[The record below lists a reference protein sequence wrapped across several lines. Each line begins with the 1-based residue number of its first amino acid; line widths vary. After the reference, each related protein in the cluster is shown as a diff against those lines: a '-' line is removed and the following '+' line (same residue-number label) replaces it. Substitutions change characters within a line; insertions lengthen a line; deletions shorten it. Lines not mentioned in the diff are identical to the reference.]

1 VDADRQDR
9 TDETDRDRH
18 TETEVEIDIQW
29 QNGFNP
35 NSGSF

>member
-9 TDETDRDRH
+9 ADDTDRDRH

>member
-1 VDADRQDR
+1 MDADRQDR
-9 TDETDRDRH
+9 ADDTDRDRH